1 MPTLRNFPKEIY
13 MDSNNKKNEHI
24 EKPTDKT
31 SSAPKDNPKAIEDKE
46 LDKKLKDTFPA
57 SDSTAEY

>member
-1 MPTLRNFPKEIY
+1 
-13 MDSNNKKNEHI
+13 MDRHNKKNQKIKKSES
-24 EKPTDKT
+24 KT
-31 SSAPKDNPKAIEDKE
+31 TIAPKDNKAKEDKE